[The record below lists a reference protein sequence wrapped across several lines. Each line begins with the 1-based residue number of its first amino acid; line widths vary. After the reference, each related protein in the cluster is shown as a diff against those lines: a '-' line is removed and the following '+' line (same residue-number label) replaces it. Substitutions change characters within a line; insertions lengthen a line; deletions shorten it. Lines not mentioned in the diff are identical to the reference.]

1 MDLNADLGESF
12 GAWHMGDDD
21 AMMQIV
27 TSANVACGFHGGD
40 PAGILA
46 TLRSAVAAGVRIGA
60 HPSYRDIAGF
70 GRRPMSVP
78 AAELTAE
85 VAYQVAA
92 LQGLAR
98 SAGGEMA
105 YVKPHGALYNTM
117 AADLAVADAV
127 IDAVLLV
134 APDAALMGLAG
145 STGLARANERG
156 LAIIAEAF
164 VDRGYRAD
172 GTLVPRTEPGAL
184 IHDADAAAA
193 RMVTFAQEG
202 VIEATDGSLVPLQ
215 AESICVHGDSAAAIE
230 MATKTRAALLAAGV
244 VVAAPA

>member
-27 TSANVACGFHGGD
+27 TSANIACGFHGGD

-60 HPSYRDIAGF
+60 HPSYRDLAGF

-145 STGLARANERG
+145 SAGLARANERG

-172 GTLVPRTEPGAL
+172 GTLLPRTEPGAL

-193 RMVTFAQEG
+193 RMVTFARDG
-202 VIEATDGSLVPLQ
+202 VIEATDGSLVALQ
-215 AESICVHGDSAAAIE
+215 ADSICVHGDSAAAVE
-230 MATKTRAALLAAGV
+230 MAAKTKAALLAAGV